1 MPEFPKGLGA
11 KLEAR
16 IGQHA
21 LRKLTEPPGLVD
33 FSSNDYL
40 GFATCQEISDRAQT
54 YLTAPKN
61 GSTGSR
67 LISGNHQLYGEAEQ
81 MIAAFHN
88 APSALIFNSGYDAN
102 LGIFSSVPQRG
113 DIVLFDEYCHAS
125 IRDGLRLSQAK
136 AFKFAHNDLDN
147 LERLLGA
154 HSGQTLFVVTESV
167 FSMDGDSPPLTRLVE
182 ICGKH
187 GAFLIVDE
195 AHALGVFGKHGEGLV
210 QEFGLEQRV
219 FARVVTFGKAMGCH
233 GAAVL
238 GPQVL
243 RDYLINFARSLI
255 YTTALPPHSVA
266 TIIAAYT
273 HLMGA
278 SSQLEMLRDNI
289 LHFSR
294 EQSRLSLSPMFVGG
308 KSAIASVIIPGNET
322 VRSIAENLREQG
334 FDVRAI
340 LSPTVPQGQERLRFC
355 IHSYN
360 TSAQITAVLE
370 ELAKNIFS

>member
-1 MPEFPKGLGA
+1 M
-11 KLEAR
+11 
-16 IGQHA
+16 
-21 LRKLTEPPGLVD
+21 
-33 FSSNDYL
+33 
-40 GFATCQEISDRAQT
+40 
-54 YLTAPKN
+54 
-61 GSTGSR
+61 
-67 LISGNHQLYGEAEQ
+67 
-81 MIAAFHN
+81 
-88 APSALIFNSGYDAN
+88 
-102 LGIFSSVPQRG
+102 
-113 DIVLFDEYCHAS
+113 
-125 IRDGLRLSQAK
+125 
-136 AFKFAHNDLDN
+136 
-147 LERLLGA
+147 
-154 HSGQTLFVVTESV
+154 
-167 FSMDGDSPPLTRLVE
+167 
-182 ICGKH
+182 
-187 GAFLIVDE
+187 
-195 AHALGVFGKHGEGLV
+195 
-210 QEFGLEQRV
+210 
-219 FARVVTFGKAMGCH
+219 
-233 GAAVL
+233 L